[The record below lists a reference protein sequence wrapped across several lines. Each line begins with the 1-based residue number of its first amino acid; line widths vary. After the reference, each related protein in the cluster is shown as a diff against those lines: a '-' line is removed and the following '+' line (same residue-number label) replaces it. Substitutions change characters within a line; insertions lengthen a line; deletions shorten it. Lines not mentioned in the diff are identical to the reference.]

1 VSGVGS
7 IEAMGTKTL
16 LTLEQ
21 FLRLPGDGMQ
31 HELNRGELVSTPP
44 PSLQHARIASRIAQ
58 ALADYVKG
66 KRMGEVL
73 VEAGYRLRGG
83 EAPIVRQP
91 DVSFVSAARIRHADQ
106 DGWIEGAPELAV
118 EVVSPANTAQDLEDK
133 IEQYLAF
140 GAKVVW
146 VIYPKQ
152 RRVRVY
158 RSGGGQTVLDDTSDI
173 TEPGLFPGISIPV
186 REILG

>member
-1 VSGVGS
+1 
-7 IEAMGTKTL
+7 MGTKTL

-21 FLRLPGDGMQ
+21 FLRLPDDGMQ
-31 HELNRGELVSTPP
+31 HELNRGELVTMPP
-44 PSLQHARIASRIAQ
+44 PNLRHARIANRIAQ

-73 VEAGYRLRGG
+73 VEAGYNLRGG
-83 EAPIVRQP
+83 ESPIVRQP
-91 DVSFVSAARIRHADQ
+91 DVSFVRATRIRQADQ

-140 GAKVVW
+140 GAQSVW

-152 RRVRVY
+152 RRMRVY
-158 RSGGGQTVLDDTSDI
+158 RLGGEQTVLDDTSDI
-173 TEPGLFPGISIPV
+173 TEPELFPGLSIPV

>member
-1 VSGVGS
+1 
-7 IEAMGTKTL
+7 MGTKTL

-21 FLRLPGDGMQ
+21 FLRLPEDGMQ
-31 HELNRGELVSTPP
+31 HELNRGELVSMPP
-44 PSLQHARIASRIAQ
+44 PSLQHARIANRIAQ

-73 VEAGYRLRGG
+73 VEAGYSLRGG
-83 EAPIVRQP
+83 ELPIVRQP
-91 DVSFVSAARIRHADQ
+91 DVSFVSALRIRRADQ
-106 DGWIEGAPELAV
+106 EGWIEGAPELAV

-133 IEQYLAF
+133 IEQYLTF
-140 GAKVVW
+140 GAKAVW

-158 RSGGGQTVLDDTSDI
+158 RVGGDQTVLDNTSDI
-173 TEPGLFPGISIPV
+173 TEPELFPGLSIPV